1 MCGISVDCVGL
12 RTRGW
17 GLETRLLRLTNF
29 RPRRG
34 MTLTLSNHMAYRF
47 LVTFNYA
54 IKAEHTQKAAAK
66 SRVE

>member
-1 MCGISVDCVGL
+1 MWHLSGLYVGL

-17 GLETRLLRLTNF
+17 GLETRLLRQKNF

-47 LVTFNYA
+47 LVTFNYGLFKKN
-54 IKAEHTQKAAAK
+54 IYQLQ
-66 SRVE
+66 